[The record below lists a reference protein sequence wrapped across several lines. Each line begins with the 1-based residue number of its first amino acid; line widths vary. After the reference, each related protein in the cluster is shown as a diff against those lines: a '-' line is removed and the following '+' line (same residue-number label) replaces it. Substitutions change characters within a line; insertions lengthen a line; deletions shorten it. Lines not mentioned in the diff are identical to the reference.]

1 MAAFNLIFIQAVLR
15 ASLIDNTAWYSLHI
29 WFNSAFVIRLISY
42 WFIIVLQRYIIYYT
56 IPSKGDINI
65 IVLTLFSILNII
77 RK

>member
-1 MAAFNLIFIQAVLR
+1 
-15 ASLIDNTAWYSLHI
+15 
-29 WFNSAFVIRLISY
+29 
-42 WFIIVLQRYIIYYT
+42 LQRYIIYYT